1 MPLSLK
7 SIGGGNVVLDA
18 PATASNY
25 TVNIPTTTGIMVAGD
40 SATGALVLP
49 SGSTAQ
55 RPSVPYNGATRWN
68 STLNRIEVFSNFDW
82 YDINSPVDPI
92 YNLNRSLRFRGSASA
107 YLNRTLGT
115 PTAGTKW
122 TWSGWLKMGKV
133 DTSNLPE
140 IFGSNLG
147 GATSDFGG
155 LYFVAA
161 NSLAFFEQ
169 QSNSTVATYSIA
181 GVFRDPAAWYHIVVS
196 CDTTQATAANRFLVY
211 VNGVSRTVTASVAF
225 PQNTVSYIN
234 RVGCVSSIGALL
246 YNSAYQSFLDGYLS
260 EIYFVDG
267 QALTPDS
274 FGRYNVITGVW
285 VPKTYTGTYGTNGF
299 YLKFEDNSGAT
310 ATTIGK
316 DSSGNNNNW
325 TPNNISVTA
334 GVTYDSMTDVPT
346 LTSATAA
353 NYATLNPVAKSANTT
368 LSNGN
373 LTYTGAD
380 LVPATI
386 YATTGKYYFEAVYTG
401 SLDATGAGIGII
413 AGNKAV
419 PASGWPGNVVNMWWV
434 YSGNTSSA
442 SFITETSSVAANAA
456 VLTSG
461 TQLKMCIDIDA
472 GKIWYGRDTVW
483 YNSTGGTTGNP
494 ATGEN
499 PTLTISSPTTRGG
512 FTFFVICYAS
522 GATIQTNFGQR
533 PFAYTPPTGFLALN
547 TYNLP

>member
-7 SIGGGNVVLDA
+7 SIGGGNVSLDA

-25 TVNIPTTTGIMVAGD
+25 TVNIPTTTGTLVAGD

-49 SGSTAQ
+49 SGATTD
-55 RPSVPYNGATRWN
+55 RPAVPYNGATRWN

-82 YDINSPVDPI
+82 YDINSPIDPI
-92 YNLNRSLRFRGSASA
+92 YNINRSLRFRASASA
-107 YLNRTLGT
+107 YLVRTFST
-115 PTAGTKW
+115 PTNNLKW
-122 TWSGWLKMGKV
+122 TWAGWVKRGSLGSYQRFFNCNT
-133 DTSNLPE
+133 DTGNYFRFTNTDNLQ
-140 IFGSNLG
+140 FS
-147 GATSDFGG
+147 F
-155 LYFVAA
+155 
-161 NSLAFFEQ
+161 
-169 QSNSTVATYSIA
+169 QSAYGFTTTQ
-181 GVFRDPAAWYHIVVS
+181 VFRDPSAWYHIQLAI
-196 CDTTQATAANRFLVY
+196 DTTQATAANRILLY
-211 VNGVSRTVTASVAF
+211 VNGVQITSFSSVTYPALNGASNFNTASVHNISGYSNATGELF
-225 PQNTVSYIN
+225 
-234 RVGCVSSIGALL
+234 
-246 YNSAYQSFLDGYLS
+246 DGYLT
-260 EIYFVDG
+260 EVNFIDG
-267 QALTPDS
+267 QALSPFS
-274 FGRYNVITGVW
+274 FGRYNAVTGVW
-285 VPKTYTGTYGTNGF
+285 MPIAYTGTYGTNGF

-380 LVPATI
+380 LVPATL

-401 SLDATGAGIGII
+401 SLDATGAGIGVI
-413 AGNKAV
+413 AGNKTV
-419 PASGWPGNVVNMWWV
+419 PVSGWPGNVVNMWWV

-461 TQLKMCIDIDA
+461 TQLKLCIDIDA

-494 ATGEN
+494 STGDN

-522 GATIQTNFGQR
+522 GGTIQTNFGQR
-533 PFAYTPPTGFLALN
+533 PFTYTPPTGFVALN